1 MIGLCNLSLNYWLS
15 LTSIHDVIKKKNM
28 SWLKKIYFIEA
39 RPLWYSSHDIFF
51 AISNILPRN
60 NEAENIDLAISI
72 F

>member
-1 MIGLCNLSLNYWLS
+1 MI
-15 LTSIHDVIKKKNM
+15 KKNM

-60 NEAENIDLAISI
+60 DESENIDLAILSI